1 MHQPVHPHNPDPAS
15 ERDQT
20 TPAASEDTA
29 PTTPVGPF
37 SGPAENGYRPA
48 PRVNVP
54 NPYTRP
60 LKVDDVDTGA
70 HPVGQWRGVGLNEP
84 EPRVVRAPEPARA
97 TGGDGAAGEGD
108 AADGTAPATDDRRAK
123 APAPEPTKADAPV
136 SEAPVARES
145 APAQGSAPA
154 ADREPTPAK
163 GEAPVKGASRRPV
176 SGPDQ
181 PAPSA
186 SAPKAAPATPAPVKA
201 DIPVSEAPEPAPAKA
216 ATPAPV
222 ARESVTA
229 KADAP
234 VSEAPVARESAPG
247 NASAPAA
254 DREPTP
260 AKGEAP
266 VKGASRR
273 PVSGP
278 DQPAPSASAPKA
290 APATPAPAKA
300 AAPAPVARESV
311 PVEGSTPAV
320 RPAVDR
326 EPAPAKDEAPVEG
339 APSGSASTPGQPA
352 PSASAV
358 EPAPAEGAAPA
369 HREPSVTTDRAP
381 ANTSVP
387 TAPAPAGRAD
397 AEPASRPPVAASGTP
412 APTVPPL
419 RPIRARTRPE
429 RAGAAAETATRSGDT
444 PPPAPDHTSTDDRS
458 GRHGTRPSRVPA
470 GQDGARPPEGAPP
483 MADHTHTP
491 SEEPGE
497 QHERH
502 RPHAADAPTGH
513 QAADHTTAWG
523 HRPTGPAGPPAP
535 GRPQHTYDEQ
545 GWRGSYGPQ
554 PAPPSPGRQGYQ
566 VPQEPTGLPQP
577 PAGYGYGPQQYPPA
591 PDPRGPWQ
599 DGQQQHG
606 YPPPYPYGAYQQA
619 APHPQPMQYAVPYP
633 PHPLVTYQ
641 SAYPA
646 PFQPPGYVLPGQPV
660 VYPAPYQAQGQ
671 PVQHVI
677 VLTPGQPPQVLT
689 AEPVPE
695 RAEHPERVDRPQ
707 EQPRERL
714 DQAEQPKALPRPE
727 AAAQAPSAPAP
738 ETPRVESA
746 PAAQSAPAPV
756 PAPAPA
762 PEASAAPTAPV
773 ADQTEAILN
782 EALAG
787 LAMRDLS
794 LVDAL
799 LEMVEE
805 LETDAKDPDLLDKLF
820 QIDNFATRMRRNGE
834 NFLVLTGHDGGESD
848 AHDEIVPLL
857 DVARAATS
865 EIKDYPRVRLGK
877 LPQTSITGMAADDIS
892 HLLAELLDNATA
904 NSPEHSQVVV
914 SAREMDDGRLM
925 MIVEDEGVGI
935 PEHQLGELNDRLS
948 GSPRIDDDVSRHM
961 GLYVASRIGRKH
973 GLETRLESRA
983 FRGVNA
989 YTIIP
994 KELLRVAT
1002 PPTPGKPRTS
1012 AIPSTPGPSVGSGSQ
1027 ALTPPPVTGTN
1038 GVNGSSAPKRT
1049 NGGDPSVTAAG
1060 LPRRSAT
1067 PHGSPLRM
1075 MPHPKSSPPP
1085 APPSDTPRL
1094 TGDARAEQIRDD
1106 LGDFLDGER
1115 EAREE
1120 SDGKEGGTT

>member
-15 ERDQT
+15 ERDRT
-20 TPAASEDTA
+20 TPVKNEDAA
-29 PTTPVGPF
+29 PTPPVGPF

-48 PRVNVP
+48 ARVNVP

-84 EPRVVRAPEPARA
+84 EPRVVPVRAPESGSARA
-97 TGGDGAAGEGD
+97 RVGAQEAPAPVERTTGKGGGGDGDEAPAEAHEPRAETAAPGTPKPEEPTAAAPADRKPDEGSPASAKGEPSAPGAGDARSGSAAEPRTPGAPTAEPGPAKQPTSAASDGPKPAAGPAAPAKGD
-108 AADGTAPATDDRRAK
+108 AQ
-123 APAPEPTKADAPV
+123 V
-136 SEAPVARES
+136 S
-145 APAQGSAPA
+145 APAEA
-154 ADREPTPAK
+154 REPRAETVAPGTPKA
-163 GEAPVKGASRRPV
+163 E
-176 SGPDQ
+176 Q
-181 PAPSA
+181 PTA
-186 SAPKAAPATPAPVKA
+186 AAPADRKPDERA
-201 DIPVSEAPEPAPAKA
+201 PAPAKGDA
-216 ATPAPV
+216 QDSASVEPGPAKQPTAVAPV
-222 ARESVTA
+222 DGKSVPPVEPTAA
-229 KADAP
+229 KA
-234 VSEAPVARESAPG
+234 EASGPG
-247 NASAPAA
+247 AGDGRSRPAAEPRTPSAPA
-254 DREPTP
+254 TS
-260 AKGEAP
+260 GP
-266 VKGASRR
+266 VK
-273 PVSGP
+273 
-278 DQPAPSASAPKA
+278 Q
-290 APATPAPAKA
+290 
-300 AAPAPVARESV
+300 
-311 PVEGSTPAV
+311 
-320 RPAVDR
+320 
-326 EPAPAKDEAPVEG
+326 
-339 APSGSASTPGQPA
+339 
-352 PSASAV
+352 
-358 EPAPAEGAAPA
+358 
-369 HREPSVTTDRAP
+369 
-381 ANTSVP
+381 P
-387 TAPAPAGRAD
+387 TAPADRKPAEGSAAPAD
-397 AEPASRPPVAASGTP
+397 RKPAERSPAPAAGAATAEPAGSAPRAP

-419 RPIRARTRPE
+419 RPARPRTRTDRGD
-429 RAGAAAETATRSGDT
+429 RAGATADPAPRAGDT
-444 PPPAPDHTSTDDRS
+444 APTAPDHTSTDDRS
-458 GRHGTRPSRVPA
+458 GRHGTRSPRVPA

-491 SEEPGE
+491 SDEPGE

-502 RPHAADAPTGH
+502 RPHAADAPMGH
-513 QAADHTTAWG
+513 QAADHTGWG
-523 HRPTGPAGPPAP
+523 HRPTGPAGPQAP
-535 GRPQHTYDEQ
+535 GRPHHTYDEQ
-545 GWRGSYGPQ
+545 GWRGPHGQQ

-577 PAGYGYGPQQYPPA
+577 PAGYGHGPQQYPPA

-599 DGQQQHG
+599 DGQQPHG

-619 APHPQPMQYAVPYP
+619 VPPPPQPMPQYPVPYPAPHPI
-633 PHPLVTYQ
+633 VTYQ

-660 VYPAPYQAQGQ
+660 VYPAPYQAHGQ
-671 PVQHVI
+671 PIQHVI

-689 AEPVPE
+689 AEPVQDRSE
-695 RAEHPERVDRPQ
+695 RQERQQHPERDDRS
-707 EQPRERL
+707 EEHAREGIEP
-714 DQAEQPKALPRPE
+714 AERPKALPRPE
-727 AAAQAPSAPAP
+727 APEAAAPSAPAP
-738 ETPRVESA
+738 EAPKAESAPAVESA
-746 PAAQSAPAPV
+746 PAPD
-756 PAPAPA
+756 
-762 PEASAAPTAPV
+762 ASASAIAEE
-773 ADQTEAILN
+773 TEKILN

-834 NFLVLTGHDGGESD
+834 NLLVLTGHDGGESD

-904 NSPEHSQVVV
+904 NSPEHSQVVI

-935 PEHQLGELNDRLS
+935 PEHQLGELNERLS
-948 GSPRIDDDVSRHM
+948 GSPRLDDDVPRHM

-1012 AIPSTPGPSVGSGSQ
+1012 AVPSTSGPSVGTGSQ

-1038 GVNGSSAPKRT
+1038 GVNGSSASKPT

-1075 MPHPKSSPPP
+1075 MPHPKSVPPP
-1085 APPSDTPRL
+1085 SPPSDKPKL
-1094 TGDARAEQIRDD
+1094 TGDARAEQIRDE

-1120 SDGKEGGTT
+1120 SGGEEGGTT